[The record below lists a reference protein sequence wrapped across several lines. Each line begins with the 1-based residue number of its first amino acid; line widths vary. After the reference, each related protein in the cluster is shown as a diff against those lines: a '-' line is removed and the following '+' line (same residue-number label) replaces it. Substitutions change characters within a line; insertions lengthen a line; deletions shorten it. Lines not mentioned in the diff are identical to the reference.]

1 MSLKQSGSPT
11 FLFVFRT
18 RYRFAEPKQ
27 PYTDQLDPDRAV
39 STRHSSQSILRLG
52 LVAHRMADVLVYNSK
67 KIV

>member
-1 MSLKQSGSPT
+1 
-11 FLFVFRT
+11 
-18 RYRFAEPKQ
+18 
-27 PYTDQLDPDRAV
+27 V